1 MANDLKWAKPNSANL
16 MGLFLEIVTYA
27 KKTIQKPV
35 SKGGNHFDCQHLAI
49 EVVHPVESAEAT
61 PTPQRIAHKV
71 C

>member
-1 MANDLKWAKPNSANL
+1 